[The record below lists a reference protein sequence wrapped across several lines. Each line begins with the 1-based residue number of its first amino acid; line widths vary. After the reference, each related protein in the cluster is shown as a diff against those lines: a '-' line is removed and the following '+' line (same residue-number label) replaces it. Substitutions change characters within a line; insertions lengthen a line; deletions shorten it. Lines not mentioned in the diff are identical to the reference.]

1 MNATTLENIVDT
13 SHFVEDKTIVG
24 SEKAKK
30 ILSVCLPFEKPQLED
45 IAKDVKT
52 DFIKGYDDR
61 FPRIDMEIVR
71 NSVKKIDGVVVP
83 AFATYDVFS
92 EDNTCRRRFKIDSAG
107 YENSSELDL
116 LLVPHSP
123 IMMKFYSHLW
133 KNWTSSEAAPF
144 ISFGLMFSVG
154 FLSLLSNLIVLKS
167 ILIPIGV
174 IGVLMT
180 IYGIFIVR
188 RASNSLRI
196 SRSFTHTF
204 SGLVP
209 DNVRDLIMSEKR
221 NFDSITLIEESYNW
235 NINDSIKIQK
245 KPNPDPLIVGRKNNI
260 HYLLTKFDVT
270 PLENL
275 IATEFT
281 A

>member
-24 SEKAKK
+24 SEKAKR
-30 ILSVCLPFEKPQLED
+30 ILSICLPFEKTQLAD

-71 NSVKKIDGVVVP
+71 NSVKKIDDVAVP

-92 EDNTCRRRFKIDSAG
+92 ENNTCKRTFGI
-107 YENSSELDL
+107 NSSEYRNSSKLAL
-116 LLVPHSP
+116 QLVPHSP
-123 IMMKFYSHLW
+123 TMMKFYSHLW
-133 KNWTSSEAAPF
+133 NNWDSSDGGVF
-144 ISFGLMFSVG
+144 ITCGIGFCFG

-167 ILIPIGV
+167 IMIPVGV
-174 IGVLMT
+174 IGVLML
-180 IYGIFIVR
+180 IYGIFMTT
-188 RASNSLRI
+188 RASNSLNL

-209 DNVRDLIMSEKR
+209 DNVRELIKNEKC
-221 NFDSITLIEESYNW
+221 NFDSIILVEESYNW
-235 NINDSIKIQK
+235 KIDDSIEIHK
-245 KPNPDPLIVGRKNNI
+245 KPNPDPLIVGMKGNI
-260 HYLLTKFDVT
+260 YFLLTKFDVT

-275 IATEFT
+275 IATEFS

>member
-30 ILSVCLPFEKPQLED
+30 ILSVCLPFEKPQFED

-52 DFIKGYDDR
+52 DFIKGYDDW

-92 EDNTCRRRFKIDSAG
+92 ENNTCRRGFKINSAG
-107 YENSSELDL
+107 YENSSELGL
-116 LLVPHSP
+116 RLVPHSP

-133 KNWTSSEAAPF
+133 KNWSSVDAAPV
-144 ISFGLMFSVG
+144 ITFGLLFSFG
-154 FLSLLSNLIVLKS
+154 FLSLFSNLIVLKS
-167 ILIPIGV
+167 ILIPVGV

-180 IYGIFIVR
+180 IYGIFMAI
-188 RASNSLRI
+188 RASNSLGI

-209 DNVRDLIMSEKR
+209 DNVRDLIMNEKR

-235 NINDSIKIQK
+235 NIDDSIKIQK

-281 A
+281 